1 MSHRLLDEFKQSIE
15 YDLADATK
23 DDKLSLALSS
33 AESMIEATYGVPIGL
48 KEVEI
53 VFDGDGSNTV
63 FTEYYNPS
71 FVSLTID
78 GVTIASTEVYFKNN
92 YLRLKTLTFTSG
104 IQNCI
109 LKISVGFTDLLLPD
123 SIRMG
128 LFKLANK
135 IFVDMDEA
143 REGVTSYSTGTKTGM
158 VFVQKHLP
166 DTFELLI
173 QPYRSIYL

>member
-15 YDLADATK
+15 YDLADTLK

-33 AESMIEATYGVPIGL
+33 AESMIETTYNIQVGL
-48 KEVEI
+48 KEVEV
-53 VFDGDGSNTV
+53 VFDGDGESIV
-63 FTEYYNPS
+63 FLEYYNPS
-71 FVSLTID
+71 FVSLTVDTVAID
-78 GVTIASTEVYFKNN
+78 STEVYFKNS

-104 IQNCI
+104 VQNCV
-109 LKISVGFTDLLLPD
+109 LKVNVGFEDTVLPD

-143 REGVTSYSTGTKTGM
+143 REGVTSYSTGTKVGT

-173 QPYRSIYL
+173 QPYRAIYL